1 MLTYLFHYLLTKFR
15 GSIVFIYR
23 NQLISYIRNLTRSA
37 EINQSALRA
46 LINIWET
53 SEVNKRNS
61 GKSLLK
67 KYLLLLA
74 SKKYT
79 ASIDLKLFWKSQ

>member
-1 MLTYLFHYLLTKFR
+1 MYKE
-15 GSIVFIYR
+15 SE
-23 NQLISYIRNLTRSA
+23 
-37 EINQSALRA
+37 EINQPALRVS
-46 LINIWET
+46 ISIWKT

-61 GKSLLK
+61 GKSLFK

-79 ASIDLKLFWKSQ
+79 ASIDLKLFWKSE